1 VSVAIPP
8 HTSVDTVKYMVA
20 GRVVTLPLKAGS
32 QVDASVV
39 GAFPPKQAI
48 GDYTEK
54 DHTVLSTLAQ
64 SDWIGGGQITE
75 SDEAVDINRYH
86 GIATLETR
94 YPRAMTLL
102 PLSEYHEGTLA
113 VHPLGDL
120 GGTFYYADALD
131 IYSAEGTTVLDTGD
145 DIGFTPTGKCVLFTG
160 NTGGA
165 TKLYIPQGT
174 NGYDVY
180 DGATVS
186 HQTGADPVGFARW
199 GKQLWCVEANGDVR
213 QSLDGTTWTT
223 KVQTDPANDM
233 RGLLKFYDRS
243 DNPALV
249 LIDDQGIQALDVASG
264 EAWDT
269 EFHDIPPQDEAGVA
283 FAKWRADVFYAFG
296 MGIFRYTFSTRNA
309 QGLDRD
315 DGVPAEYRG
324 HIVDLEGTMNDLFA
338 LVKGKEVA
346 GEADEPEYEFE
357 GEEEYAIQVAPGT
370 ARSFLA
376 RYDGVGWHTLWAA
389 DQDAG
394 APTRM
399 FVSRTS
405 EGGMLYWGV
414 GNRLYSCQLSTAF
427 QNPKENPQARFAET
441 GRLESSRLNMGMIG
455 SRQALSEIRVR
466 TEACT
471 ATEVVRVYYRTDLRD
486 WTLLG
491 SITTGPA
498 EGESLLTEYQ
508 IGANGTWPDPMATPR
523 YEGEMFSWM
532 QYAIEMDRDPADDTK
547 SPVVKSVSVVTLKI
561 PGVVH
566 SFSFTVDC
574 STVGDALNDV
584 YGMGNWER
592 QRFVE
597 GMTDWGRSE
606 GEEGPFF
613 GFQHRNRWHNV
624 RQTGCS
630 GRDLSGQDLRGDR
643 RVTVLDVF
651 EMEGSPID
659 FLPEEGS

>member
-1 VSVAIPP
+1 VSTALPP
-8 HTSVDTVKYMVA
+8 FTGPDTVKYMVA
-20 GRVVTLPLKAGS
+20 GRVVTLPIKAGT

-94 YPRAMTLL
+94 YPRAMSLL
-102 PLSEYHEGTLA
+102 PLAECHVGTND
-113 VHPLGDL
+113 VHPLNDL
-120 GGTFYYADALD
+120 GGIFYYADGLD
-131 IYSAEGTTVLDTGD
+131 IFSAIGTTVIDTGD
-145 DIGFTPTGKCVLFTG
+145 NLGFSPVQKSVLFTG
-160 NTGGA
+160 NTGT
-165 TKLYIPQGT
+165 TKIYIPQGT

-180 DGATVS
+180 DGTTVTHRATA
-186 HQTGADPVGFARW
+186 QPVGFARW
-199 GKQLWCVEANGDVR
+199 GIQLWCVEATGQIKR
-213 QSLDGTTWTT
+213 SLDGITWTDVV
-223 KVQTDPANDM
+223 KADPANTM
-233 RGLLKFYDRS
+233 RGLVKFYDRT
-243 DNPALV
+243 DNPSLI
-249 LIDDQGIQALDVASG
+249 LIDDQGIQAVDAASS
-264 EAWDT
+264 EIWDT
-269 EFHDIPPQDEAGVA
+269 EFHDIPPQDDAGVA
-283 FAKWRADVFYAFG
+283 FGKWRADVFYAFG

-324 HIVDLEGTMNDLFA
+324 AIVDLEGTMNDLFA
-338 LVKGKEVA
+338 LVRGQDVA
-346 GEADEPEYEFE
+346 GEADEPTIEFE
-357 GEEEYAIQVAPGT
+357 GEEEYSVGVAPGT

-376 RYDGVGWHTLWAA
+376 RCDGIGWHTLWAA
-389 DQDAG
+389 DQAAG
-394 APTRM
+394 TPTRM
-399 FVSRTS
+399 FISRTV

-414 GNRLYSCQLSTAF
+414 GNCLYSTQLSTAF
-427 QNPKENPQARFAET
+427 QNPKENPQHRFALT

-455 SRQALSEIRVR
+455 ARQALSEIRVR
-466 TEACT
+466 TEDCT
-471 ATEVVRVYYRTDLRD
+471 ATEVVRVYYRTDKRD
-486 WTLLG
+486 WTLMG
-491 SITTGPA
+491 AINTEPDTGN
-498 EGESLLTEYQ
+498 SLLSTFYV
-508 IGANGTWPDPMATPR
+508 GVNGNYPDAMTTPR
-523 YEGEMFSWM
+523 YEGEMFTWM
-532 QYAIEMDRDPADDTK
+532 QYAIEMDRDPDDDSK

-561 PGVVH
+561 AGVVQ

-574 STVGDALNDV
+574 STINDEWTRMF
-584 YGMGNWER
+584 GMGNWER

-613 GFQHRNRWHNV
+613 GFLHRQRWHNV

-630 GRDLSGQDLRGDR
+630 GRDSSGLDMRGDR

-651 EMEGSPID
+651 EIEGSPID
-659 FLPEEGS
+659 FIPDGI